1 MTGGGRFGPTR
12 PGAERWQ
19 LRGRVLEVDRPRIL
33 GIINVTPD
41 SFSDGGNFF
50 STEAAIAQ
58 AGRMISEG
66 ADAIDIGG
74 ESTRPGAQSV
84 PAREELKRVL
94 PAIRAI
100 RSRWSNIAISIDTVK
115 AEVARAALAEG
126 ASIVNDVSGMSLDP
140 EMPEV
145 CAEAGCSVVLMHSR
159 GSVADM
165 ASYDNAAYGSDAV
178 GEILSELE
186 ESVQTAQRA
195 GIHPGRI
202 ALDPGIGFSKRT
214 QHSLAAL
221 VELPRI
227 VALGYP
233 VFVGA
238 SRKRVIAE
246 LIRYTS
252 GVGSAPVGGTTL
264 AQQQISNEDRDMA
277 TVGVNVVAFFAGA
290 RIFRVHS
297 VRANRLALDTAWAL
311 TPEESELLAD

>member
-1 MTGGGRFGPTR
+1 VSFAWPSKSQRPTIFG
-12 PGAERWQ
+12 
-19 LRGRVLEVDRPRIL
+19 IL
-33 GIINVTPD
+33 NVTPD

-50 STEAAIAQ
+50 STEAAVAQ
-58 AGRMISEG
+58 ADRMISEG
-66 ADAIDIGG
+66 ADVIDVGG
-74 ESTRPGAQSV
+74 ESTRPGAKPV

-100 RSRWSNIAISIDTVK
+100 RSRWSQTVISIDTVK
-115 AEVARAALAEG
+115 AEVAKAALGEG

-140 EMPEV
+140 EMPRV

-159 GSVADM
+159 GTVAEM
-165 ASYDNAAYGSDAV
+165 ASYDKAVYGRDPVA
-178 GEILSELE
+178 EIVAELE
-186 ESVQTAQRA
+186 ESVRSAQRA

-214 QHSLAAL
+214 GHSLAAL
-221 VELPRI
+221 VELRRI

-233 VFVGA
+233 VLVGA

-246 LIRYTS
+246 LIRYTGDAGGAS
-252 GVGSAPVGGTTL
+252 GGTTL
-264 AQQQISNEDRDMA
+264 APQLISNLDRDMA

-297 VRANRLALDTAWAL
+297 VRPSRLALDAAWAL
-311 TPEESELLAD
+311 TPDESELLAD

>member
-1 MTGGGRFGPTR
+1 MSFAWPSKSQRPTVFG
-12 PGAERWQ
+12 
-19 LRGRVLEVDRPRIL
+19 IL
-33 GIINVTPD
+33 NVTPD

-58 AGRMISEG
+58 ADQMISEG
-66 ADAIDIGG
+66 ADAIDVGG
-74 ESTRPGAQSV
+74 ESTRPGAQPV

-94 PAIRAI
+94 SIIRGI
-100 RSRWSNIAISIDTVK
+100 RSRWSDIPISIDTVK
-115 AEVARAALAEG
+115 AEVARAALGEG

-140 EMPEV
+140 EMPRV
-145 CAEAGCSVVLMHSR
+145 CAEAGCNVVLMHSR

-165 ASYDNAAYGSDAV
+165 ASYDKAVYGSDPV

-186 ESVQTAQRA
+186 ESIELAQRA

-214 QHSLAAL
+214 EHSLAVL

-227 VALGYP
+227 VTLGYP

-246 LIRYTS
+246 LIRYTASAGS
-252 GVGSAPVGGTTL
+252 GSKGTTL
-264 AQQQISNEDRDMA
+264 APPTVPNDDRDMA
-277 TVGVNVVAFFAGA
+277 TVGVNVVALFAGA
-290 RIFRVHS
+290 RIFRVHR

>member
-1 MTGGGRFGPTR
+1 MSFAWPSKSQRPTIFG
-12 PGAERWQ
+12 
-19 LRGRVLEVDRPRIL
+19 IL
-33 GIINVTPD
+33 NVTPD

-58 AGRMISEG
+58 ADRMISEG
-66 ADAIDIGG
+66 ADAIDVGG
-74 ESTRPGAQSV
+74 ESTRPGAQPV

-94 PAIRAI
+94 PVIRAV
-100 RSRWSNIAISIDTVK
+100 RSRWSDVAISIDTVK
-115 AEVARAALAEG
+115 AEVARAALGEG

-140 EMPEV
+140 EMPRV
-145 CAEAGCSVVLMHSR
+145 CAEAGCNVVLMHSR

-165 ASYDNAAYGSDAV
+165 ASYDKAVYGSDPV
-178 GEILSELE
+178 GEMLTELE
-186 ESVQTAQRA
+186 ESIGTAQRA

-214 QHSLAAL
+214 GHSLAVL

-246 LIRYTS
+246 LIRYTA
-252 GVGSAPVGGTTL
+252 GAGSASAGTTL
-264 AQQQISNEDRDMA
+264 AQQMISNDDRDMA

-290 RIFRVHS
+290 RIFRVHG

>member
-1 MTGGGRFGPTR
+1 VSFAWPSKSQRPNVFG
-12 PGAERWQ
+12 
-19 LRGRVLEVDRPRIL
+19 IL
-33 GIINVTPD
+33 NVTPD

-50 STEAAIAQ
+50 SPETAISQ
-58 AGRMISEG
+58 ADRMISEG
-66 ADAIDIGG
+66 ADAIDVGG
-74 ESTRPGAQSV
+74 ESTRPGAQPV
-84 PAREELKRVL
+84 PVREELKRVL
-94 PAIRAI
+94 PVIRAI
-100 RSRWSNIAISIDTVK
+100 RSRWSDIAISIDTVK

-140 EMPEV
+140 EMPRV

-165 ASYDNAAYGSDAV
+165 ASYDKADYGSDPV
-178 GEILSELE
+178 GEILTELE
-186 ESVQTAQRA
+186 ESVATAQRA

-214 QHSLAAL
+214 EHSLAAL
-221 VELPRI
+221 VQLPRV

-252 GVGSAPVGGTTL
+252 GAAASTGTTL
-264 AQQQISNEDRDMA
+264 AQQMVSNEDRDMA
-277 TVGVNVVAFFAGA
+277 TVGVNIVAFFAGA

>member
-1 MTGGGRFGPTR
+1 MIFAWPSKSQRPTIFG
-12 PGAERWQ
+12 
-19 LRGRVLEVDRPRIL
+19 IL
-33 GIINVTPD
+33 NVTPD

-50 STEAAIAQ
+50 STESAIAQ
-58 AGRMISEG
+58 ADRMISEG
-66 ADAIDIGG
+66 ADAIDVGG
-74 ESTRPGAQSV
+74 ESTRPGAQPV
-84 PAREELKRVL
+84 PVREELKRVL
-94 PAIRAI
+94 PVIRAI

-126 ASIVNDVSGMSLDP
+126 ALIVNDVSGMSLDP
-140 EMPEV
+140 EMPRV
-145 CAEAGCSVVLMHSR
+145 CADAGCSVVLMHSR

-165 ASYDNAAYGSDAV
+165 ASYDKAVYGSDPV
-178 GEILSELE
+178 GEIISELE
-186 ESVQTAQRA
+186 ESIGTAQRA

-202 ALDPGIGFSKRT
+202 ALDPGIGFSKKT
-214 QHSLAAL
+214 GHSLAAL
-221 VELPRI
+221 VELPRV

-246 LIRYTS
+246 LIRYT
-252 GVGSAPVGGTTL
+252 GGAGGTSAGTTL
-264 AQQQISNEDRDMA
+264 AQQVVSNDDRDMA

-290 RIFRVHS
+290 RIFRVHR

>member
-1 MTGGGRFGPTR
+1 VTFAWPSKSQRPTVFG
-12 PGAERWQ
+12 
-19 LRGRVLEVDRPRIL
+19 IL
-33 GIINVTPD
+33 NVTPD

-50 STEAAIAQ
+50 STEEAIAQ

-66 ADAIDIGG
+66 ADAIDVGG
-74 ESTRPGAQSV
+74 ESTRPGAKPVS
-84 PAREELKRVL
+84 AREELKRVL
-94 PAIRAI
+94 PVIRGI
-100 RSRWSNIAISIDTVK
+100 RSRWSDISISIDTVK
-115 AEVARAALAEG
+115 AEVARAALTEG

-140 EMPEV
+140 EMPRV

-159 GSVADM
+159 GTVADM
-165 ASYDNAAYGSDAV
+165 ASYDNAVYGNDPV
-178 GEILSELE
+178 GEMVAELE
-186 ESVQTAQRA
+186 ESVQTAQRG

-214 QHSLAAL
+214 GHSLAVL

-246 LIRYTS
+246 LIRYTG
-252 GVGSAPVGGTTL
+252 GVGTSAGGTTL
-264 AQQQISNEDRDMA
+264 APELISNDDRDMT

-290 RIFRVHS
+290 RIFRVHR
-297 VRANRLALDTAWAL
+297 VRPNRLALDAAWAL
-311 TPEESELLAD
+311 TPEASELLAE